1 MTLAQSIL
9 RPIYFLA
16 ALIFA
21 QRALCVA
28 AIRLRAAADIFFRG
42 LTPPFAET
50 LPAAFSALIFA
61 QRARV
66 AAAILSLPTADI
78 WRVGRDAFFVTFCTG
93 TPWPVSAANNART
106 CCNRSISA

>member
-50 LPAAFSALIFA
+50 LPAAFSARIFA
-61 QRARV
+61 QRALV
-66 AAAILSLPTADI
+66 AAAIRLRPAADI
-78 WRVGRDAFFVTFCTG
+78 WRVGTVVAVTFITDS
-93 TPWPVSAANNART
+93 PPSPNNART
-106 CCNRSISA
+106 CCNRLISA